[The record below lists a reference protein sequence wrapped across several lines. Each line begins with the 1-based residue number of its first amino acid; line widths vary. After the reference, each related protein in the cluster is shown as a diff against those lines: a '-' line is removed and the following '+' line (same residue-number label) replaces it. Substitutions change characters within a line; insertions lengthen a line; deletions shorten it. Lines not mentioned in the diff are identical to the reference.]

1 MRSLIIFISLV
12 IGIFLID
19 QGIKNWAVARAIE
32 IKTAQMPTGVSISEA
47 ELVGTTLIAGKCID
61 LELHFNKG
69 VAFSLFAFLGPYM
82 KWVQGSLVLLL
93 LLIIYKERYLERYAF
108 PAGLVIGGAIGNV
121 YDRFFHEGVVDYV
134 AWHCGFH
141 FAVFNFADV
150 AIDLAFVILL
160 IMMYLTPKKQT
171 S

>member
-1 MRSLIIFISLV
+1 MRAVIVFFSLV

-19 QGIKNWAVARAIE
+19 QGIKSWAVSNAYAI
-32 IKTAQMPTGVSISEA
+32 KSAQVPASMEISESS
-47 ELVGTTLIAGKCID
+47 LIGTTLLKGECID

-93 LLIIYKERYLERYAF
+93 LLIIYKERYLERFAF
-108 PAGLVIGGAIGNV
+108 PAGLIIGGAIGNV

-134 AWHCGFH
+134 AWHCGFN
-141 FAVFNFADV
+141 FAIFNFADI
-150 AIDLAFVILL
+150 AIDLAFVIIIIMLYLL
-160 IMMYLTPKKQT
+160 PKK
-171 S
+171 SEA